1 VSPSLPQLLDPQHA
15 AVAPP
20 VAPPVGARG
29 LDPSVGV
36 AVPDAAAQPVA
47 LLYCLRPHDPQT
59 GTWWSSAGVVGTAV
73 VDLQKRVQKGI
84 KMQDDLADKYH
95 DPSHRCL
102 HSNNK
107 QTYDH
112 ITMLSTRRRS
122 ALIHLEASAGAHA
135 RLVISASRRQPER

>member
-1 VSPSLPQLLDPQHA
+1 
-15 AVAPP
+15 
-20 VAPPVGARG
+20 
-29 LDPSVGV
+29 
-36 AVPDAAAQPVA
+36 
-47 LLYCLRPHDPQT
+47 
-59 GTWWSSAGVVGTAV
+59 
-73 VDLQKRVQKGI
+73 
-84 KMQDDLADKYH
+84 MQDDLADKYH

-135 RLVISASRRQPER
+135 RLVISASRRQPERDGCAEAGFEDDSGWDTLLDIYE